1 MKNRFIKYPYE
12 KEYLSQA
19 ELTKEVNG
27 ITYAVPAESIVFQGN
42 ENTIG
47 DIFKINEEKPETL
60 NILGKTYFKTDKDAL
75 NMKIDYSRRLYIMQQ
90 NLGSAILRLCIKRS
104 TNLNII
110 DYKIDETSN
119 KLFIDAKDI
128 SFTTVDK
135 LEELCN
141 YVINANLLVRVFEE
155 ENKIEIKGMGT
166 ANFSGPC
173 LRRTGE
179 VSILK
184 IGNIE
189 KNDTGIILN
198 IKCGERGYYDYK
210 EKSQLIDNIKSILFL
225 DDDNQILKEIKLLK
239 SRGENLKEENKKM
252 EKELGLESVKEY
264 KKYATTVEGINY
276 IYKVVRSVN
285 FKDLKFISSKIMDD
299 LNYVQIYGIPNGPMS
314 QILVARSKNL
324 NINLKEIYD
333 KIAPRFNLV
342 GTGNMYTVQANVKSE
357 NLAGAMETFLLEVK
371 YRNSNNIK

>member
-12 KEYLSQA
+12 KEYISQTD
-19 ELTKEVNG
+19 LTKDVNG
-27 ITYAVPAESIVFQGN
+27 ITYATPVENIIFQGN
-42 ENTIG
+42 EHTIG
-47 DIFKINEEKPETL
+47 DNFKINGEKPETL
-60 NILGKTYFKTDKDAL
+60 NILGQIYFKTENNAL
-75 NMKIDYSRRLYIMQQ
+75 SMQIDFSRRLYIMQQ

-110 DYKIDETSN
+110 DYKIDENSN
-119 KLFIDAKDI
+119 RIILDTNDI
-128 SFTTVDK
+128 SFTTIDK

-141 YVINANLLVRVFEE
+141 YVINANLLVRVFDE

-166 ANFSGPC
+166 TSFNSPC

-179 VSILK
+179 VSVLK
-184 IGNIE
+184 INKVE
-189 KNDTGIILN
+189 RENDNIILN
-198 IKCGERGYYDYK
+198 IKCGEKAYTDYR
-210 EKSQLIDNIKSILFL
+210 EKSRLLDNIKSILFL
-225 DDDNQILKEIKLLK
+225 EADEQILKEIKLLK
-239 SRGENLKEENKKM
+239 SKGDNLKEENKKM

-264 KKYATTVEGINY
+264 KKSATTVEGINY

-333 KIAPRFNLV
+333 KLAPRFKLN

-357 NLAGAMETFLLEVK
+357 NLAGAMETFLLEIK
-371 YRNSNNIK
+371 YRNSNNLK